1 MSILKDT
8 RTSELNIELRSE
20 AQIRLKKSK
29 ILLGSYIKQSAAK
42 IQHRLLCRFH
52 TCGVRFAGRCRI
64 SSFATILKVRR
75 HS

>member
-1 MSILKDT
+1 MSWLSEEGGCRRAYAQEPEICIEVVLQVVRSILKDT

-42 IQHRLLCRFH
+42 IQHRL
-52 TCGVRFAGRCRI
+52 
-64 SSFATILKVRR
+64 
-75 HS
+75 